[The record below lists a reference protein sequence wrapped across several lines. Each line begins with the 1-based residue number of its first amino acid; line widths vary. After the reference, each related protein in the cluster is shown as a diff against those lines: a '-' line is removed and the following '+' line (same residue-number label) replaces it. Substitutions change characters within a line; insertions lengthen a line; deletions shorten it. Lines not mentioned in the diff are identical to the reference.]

1 MSPIHRCLGPSK
13 KNASFLFQSASLLL
27 ALAAAP
33 PQPLTS
39 QESQPPCS
47 QEEAGQFDF
56 WVGEWAVLTPV
67 GDMAGENR
75 IQKILNGCVLHEQYQ
90 TPTGYR
96 GESWTVAFDGLYV
109 RK

>member
-1 MSPIHRCLGPSK
+1 
-13 KNASFLFQSASLLL
+13 
-27 ALAAAP
+27 
-33 PQPLTS
+33 
-39 QESQPPCS
+39 
-47 QEEAGQFDF
+47 
-56 WVGEWAVLTPV
+56 
-67 GDMAGENR
+67 MAGENR